1 MRAAIE
7 IARNIAAPQRL
18 SSHAAVTDTGSVIDA
33 LILDYGEV
41 LARFQSAAAVKRMAD
56 LANLTT
62 EEFHERY
69 WRHRPDYDA
78 GRVTAADYWRRV
90 IDGDLGLENQ
100 AELRQTHAEL
110 PALIEADV
118 ESWLDYRDEVW
129 DLALE
134 FKTAGGRTAI
144 LSNGVPE
151 VMDRVRSERTLPKW
165 FDVVTVSYEVG
176 CTKPDPRIYQAC
188 LSALGVAA
196 ETSLFVDD
204 RRANIDAAAA
214 LGLQTFHFTD
224 DSSVE
229 GLETMVRDNGGG
241 VAG

>member
-41 LARFQSAAAVKRMAD
+41 LARFQSAAAVKRMAE

-69 WRHRPDYDA
+69 WRHRPDYDS
-78 GRVTAADYWRRV
+78 GRASASEYWARV
-90 IDGDLGLENQ
+90 IGHGADHGLEDQ
-100 AELRQTHAEL
+100 AEL

-118 ESWLDYRDEVW
+118 ESWLDYRDGVW

-151 VMDRVRSERTLPKW
+151 VMDRVRLERTLPKW

-229 GLETMVRDNGGG
+229 GLKTMVRDNGGR